1 MSRTSNPTT
10 GGNRARR
17 RGLSAAATV
26 GAAAMLLAACGS
38 SGSKTNSASSTTA
51 AGPTTT
57 VSAGLGGKP
66 GTPVQGGTATYAE
79 GADATPNYIFPMA
92 SLDYF
97 STTNLSQFQPLM
109 YRPLYFFGDNNEPT
123 VDFDKS
129 IGQKP
134 IFTDNDTVATV
145 HLNDY
150 TWSDGE
156 KVSARDVEFWMNMLK
171 AEKDNWAGYVPGL
184 FPDNVKSV
192 TGTGSTVV
200 FHLTKTYN
208 PTWFLYNELSQIT
221 PMPMAWDKT
230 SLTGPTPSVTSTTA
244 PDLTPKGAMAVYTF
258 LSKESTQL
266 TTFTSSPIWTIVDGP
281 WKLVEF
287 NSQGT
292 ADFVPNPKY
301 TGTDKP
307 HLARFDEVP
316 FTSDDAEFNTLKT
329 GGLDVG
335 AIPPQDIDQKASI
348 EASGYAAAEEPLYD
362 FNYMAINFNNPTVGP
377 LFKQLYIRQALQH
390 LVNQPGWIKAFD
402 ANLATPTYGPVPV
415 EPPNPFADAFEK
427 NNPYP
432 YSVSAATALLKAH
445 GWKVTPGGTDTCA
458 KPGTAADECGAG
470 ITAGQPMAFKLEY
483 ANGTISFTN
492 SMNNYQQVAKEAG
505 VTLSLKGVPFDSAYG
520 DAVVCTPKQ
529 AKCDW
534 EINNWG
540 GGWVYSP
547 DFYASGESLYQT
559 GAGSNSG
566 SYSDPTAD
574 KLIAKTTT
582 IGQAG
587 SQAALDAYQNYIAKQ
602 LPVIFEPEAQAEQ
615 AVSTKLSGYANNVY
629 DYIDPEDWYFTKS

>member
-1 MSRTSNPTT
+1 M
-10 GGNRARR
+10 
-17 RGLSAAATV
+17 AAFATV
-26 GAAAMLLAACGS
+26 GAATCLLAACGS
-38 SGSKTNSASSTTA
+38 SGGGGTQSAPAGGSTTTA
-51 AGPTTT
+51 PSQIT
-57 VSAGLGGKP
+57 SDK
-66 GTPVQGGTATYAE
+66 GTPTQGGTATFAE
-79 GADATPNYIFPMA
+79 SADATPNYIFPMA

-109 YRPLYFFGDNNEPT
+109 YRPLYWFGDSNQPV

-134 IFTDNDTVATV
+134 VFSDNDTVASVT
-145 HLNDY
+145 LNNY
-150 TWSDGE
+150 TWSNGE
-156 KVSARDVEFWMNMLK
+156 KVTARDVEFWMNMLK
-171 AEKDNWAGYVPGL
+171 AEKANWAGYVPGL

-230 SLTGPTPSVTSTTA
+230 SLTGATPSVTSTTA
-244 PDLTPKGAMAVYTF
+244 PDLTPSGAKAVYTF
-258 LSKESTQL
+258 LSAQSTKL
-266 TTFTSSPIWTIVDGP
+266 TTYTSSPLWTVVDGP
-281 WKLVEF
+281 WKLVTF

-292 ADFVPNPKY
+292 ADFVDNPKY
-301 TGTDKP
+301 TGADKP
-307 HLARFDEVP
+307 HLAKFNELP

-329 GGLDVG
+329 GGLTVG
-335 AIPPQDIDQKASI
+335 SIPPQDIDQKSSV
-348 EASGYAAAEEPLYD
+348 ESSGYSAAEAPLYD

-377 LFKQLYIRQALQH
+377 LFHQLYIRQALQH

-402 ANLATPTYGPVPV
+402 AGLAAPTYGPVPV
-415 EPPNPFADAFEK
+415 TPPNKFADKVEQS
-427 NNPYP
+427 NPYP
-432 YSVSAATALLKAH
+432 YSVSDAVSLLSSH
-445 GWKVTPGGTDTCA
+445 GWKINKGGTDTCA

-470 ITAGQPMAFKLEY
+470 IPAGKAMSFNLEF

-492 SMNNYQQVAKEAG
+492 SMDNYQQVAKEAG
-505 VTLSLKGVPFDSAYG
+505 VTMNLKAVPFDTAYG
-520 DAVVCTPKQ
+520 KAVVCKSTQ
-529 AKCDW
+529 STCSW

-582 IGQAG
+582 IGASG
-587 SQAALDAYQNYIAKQ
+587 SQSALDAYQNYIAKQ
-602 LPVIFEPEAQAEQ
+602 IPVIFEPEAQAEA
-615 AVSTKLSGYANNVY
+615 AVSSKLHGYSNNVY
-629 DYIDPEDWYFTKS
+629 DYVDPEDWFYTKS